1 MNTQPELILASSS
14 PRRQELMR
22 EAGYQFRVMSPDPS
36 VECGM
41 CSSGGPA
48 ELVHE
53 LAMRKATDV
62 VKQLLAEPRER
73 DVVLLAADTVAECQ
87 GQILGK
93 PANEDHARQM
103 LELMRGRQHHV
114 LTGICL
120 WRLPLADAD
129 QQGTTEVSVVATT
142 LRMDDISDDAIDDY
156 LASGAWEGKAGGFG
170 YQDRLGWI
178 HIEHGSE
185 SNVVGLPMEKVTETL
200 TRMQVFASPSEA
212 RIK

>member
-1 MNTQPELILASSS
+1 MDNQPELILASSS

-22 EAGYQFRVMSPDPS
+22 EAGFAFRVVEPDPQ

-53 LAMRKATDV
+53 LAFRKATDV
-62 VKQLLAEPRER
+62 VEQLMAAPRDR
-73 DVVLLAADTVAECQ
+73 RQVLLAADTVAECQ

-93 PANEDHARQM
+93 PVNEDHARQM

-114 LTGICL
+114 LTGICV
-120 WRLPLADAD
+120 WDLPLEAANS
-129 QQGTTEVSVVATT
+129 TPEVAVVATT
-142 LRMDDISDDAIDDY
+142 LKMDLITDQDIDDY
-156 LASGAWEGKAGGFG
+156 LASGAWDGKAGGFG

-185 SNVVGLPMEKVTETL
+185 SNVVGLPMEKVTPL
-200 TRMQVFASPSEA
+200 LSSFGVFASSDEV
-212 RIK
+212 RIME